1 MKILIAEDERV
12 SRRLLESRLKKWG
25 YDVTS
30 AEDGQQAWELFQK
43 EYFPMVISDWMM
55 PKMDGLEL
63 LRRIRS
69 SEKPGYVYTILLT
82 ARTEK
87 EDLLAGMESGADDFI
102 AKPFDKDELLA
113 RLKVGLRIT
122 DLERNLAQ
130 RNQELEKINERMRR
144 DLQAAAKIQQS
155 LLPTQLP
162 ECEKANF
169 AWKYVPCD
177 ELAGD
182 TLNLFHLDEDNIGL
196 YLLDVSG
203 HGVPAAL
210 LSVNLSRTIN
220 PNPEQSDL
228 LKEQIS
234 GTPGY
239 HIVSPEE
246 VADRLNQRFPLES
259 STEQYFTIQYG
270 QLNVKSCSLTFIS
283 AGHPPMIHVKAD
295 GSSQAIQVRSMP
307 IGFMVGVGKVY
318 KEQTLDLKEGERLY
332 LYSDGIIEAM
342 DPEREQYGVERLTE
356 KLNNSRSLSLDES
369 LDLIS
374 DEIDRWTV
382 GLGCGDDFSLLALEI
397 K

>member
-1 MKILIAEDERV
+1 
-12 SRRLLESRLKKWG
+12 
-25 YDVTS
+25 
-30 AEDGQQAWELFQK
+30 
-43 EYFPMVISDWMM
+43 MVISDWMM

-228 LKEQIS
+228 LKEQIP

-239 HIVSPEE
+239 HLVSPEE

>member
-228 LKEQIS
+228 LKEQIP
-234 GTPGY
+234 GTPDY
-239 HIVSPEE
+239 HLVSPEE

>member
-12 SRRLLESRLKKWG
+12 SRRLLETRLKKWG

-228 LKEQIS
+228 LKEQIP

-295 GSSQAIQVRSMP
+295 GSSHAIQVRSMP